1 MWPLHRRN
9 LSPEQ
14 PQQRGDVLMT
24 NPWGRLHPS
33 PSSNAVLC
41 TLIFLPSHFK
51 SEAAAALQT
60 TRSRHCQAHRADKLT
75 FVHAPTVTPRVSP
88 SRPVS
93 VSPCLPHTH
102 SHTHIQIHKLPIT
115 LLKCGHLTRWSRTE
129 ACSRNN
135 SLQSIS
141 RHLARCISLSSSAQD

>member
-24 NPWGRLHPS
+24 NPWGRFPPS
-33 PSSNAVLC
+33 PSSNADSYFSPRILNQRRPRRC
-41 TLIFLPSHFK
+41 RQP
-51 SEAAAALQT
+51 AA
-60 TRSRHCQAHRADKLT
+60 RHCQAHRADKLT
-75 FVHAPTVTPRVSP
+75 FVHAPPLHLESP
-88 SRPVS
+88 PPVLF
-93 VSPCLPHTH
+93 VFHRACLTHTH
-102 SHTHIQIHKLPIT
+102 SHTHLQIHKLPIT
-115 LLKCGHLTRWSRTE
+115 LFKCGHLTPWSRTE
-129 ACSRNN
+129 ARSRNN